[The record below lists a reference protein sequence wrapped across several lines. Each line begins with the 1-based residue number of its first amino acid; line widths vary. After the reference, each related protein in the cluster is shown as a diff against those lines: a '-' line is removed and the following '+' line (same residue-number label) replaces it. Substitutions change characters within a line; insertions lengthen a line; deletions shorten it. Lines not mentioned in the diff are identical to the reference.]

1 MSEQIAFI
9 GDIHGEIQALDRA
22 LQSMEGRKI
31 DQYVFLGDYI
41 NRGKFSKGVIERL
54 IEFREKHE
62 CVFIRGNHD
71 QLMLDALADADSVG
85 AFLKIGGAETLQ
97 SYLSGRKIGSDVFTE
112 LHSLVP
118 ESHKQ
123 FLKSTVKDWES
134 TSIYAA
140 HRGPVDPNRVTILGH
155 WFVNRVDLQS
165 KIIKIDTGCGMP
177 NGKLTVLIAPSFE
190 VKHFAARV

>member
-9 GDIHGEIQALDRA
+9 GDIHGEIYALDRA
-22 LQSMEGRKI
+22 LQSMDDRKI

-41 NRGKFSKGVIERL
+41 NRGKYSKDVIERL

-71 QLMLDALADADSVG
+71 QLMLDALADADSVA
-85 AFLKIGGAETLQ
+85 AFLKIGGADTLH
-97 SYLSGRKIGSDVFTE
+97 SYLNGRKIGPDVFAE
-112 LHSLVP
+112 LQSLVP
-118 ESHKQ
+118 ENHKQ

-140 HRGPVDPNRVTILGH
+140 HQGPVDPNRVTILGH
-155 WFVNRVDLQS
+155 WFVNRVDLER
-165 KIIKIDTGCGMP
+165 KTIKIDTGCGLP
-177 NGKLTVLIAPSFE
+177 NGKLTVLLAPSFE
-190 VKHFAARV
+190 VNHFTARV